1 MLLLNR
7 CEASSSP
14 CEGKRFS
21 TRQDQAIHSLHGKKR
36 CTATVVNSGR
46 TIDEQNVTF
55 DEKMYFSFENH
66 WIFENE
72 CHIFMANARV
82 KP

>member
-1 MLLLNR
+1 MHGLL
-7 CEASSSP
+7 
-14 CEGKRFS
+14 
-21 TRQDQAIHSLHGKKR
+21 R

-46 TIDEQNVTF
+46 TVDEQNVTF

-72 CHIFMANARV
+72 CHIFMANARM